1 MGGEENQECHAD
13 RKAFGNIRSPTSLL
27 AQAALTQSIRCCY
40 CCSHSCFLA
49 VRNFLFLAVGY
60 LRRNLDP
67 SPEHVPW
74 EGCCFPSLQSLEC
87 SAMFASSIH
96 GFVKAP
102 GGIRRAK
109 KTPEHWAASPL
120 CTGNYRGD
128 SDRGITHGRM
138 D

>member
-1 MGGEENQECHAD
+1 MLTGRLLGTLGLPLLCWH
-13 RKAFGNIRSPTSLL
+13 RSPDPKHSLL
-27 AQAALTQSIRCCY
+27 LLLVGS
-40 CCSHSCFLA
+40 CSHSCFLA

-74 EGCCFPSLQSLEC
+74 EGCCFPSLQSLAC

-109 KTPEHWAASPL
+109 KTPEHWAATPL

-128 SDRGITHGRM
+128 SDSGITQGRM